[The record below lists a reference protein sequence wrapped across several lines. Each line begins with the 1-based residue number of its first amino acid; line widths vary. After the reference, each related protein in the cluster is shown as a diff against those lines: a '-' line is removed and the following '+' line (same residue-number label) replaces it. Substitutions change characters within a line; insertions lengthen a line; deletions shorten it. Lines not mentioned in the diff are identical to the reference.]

1 MGTSP
6 EYPGSHES
14 KPEQANATDDLKN
27 KTVEMASR
35 AKAAVANSA
44 QGALDKAESKRPAV
58 ARGLESAASALHT
71 QADNV
76 HRVAHRGADQLQQV
90 ADYTRENDV
99 RAMMRDLSS
108 LVKAHPGKSLAGAL
122 AAGFIFARA
131 FRRR

>member
-6 EYPGSHES
+6 EYPGSTES
-14 KPEQANATDDLKN
+14 APTEANTTNDLKT

-35 AKAAVANSA
+35 AKAAVTNSA
-44 QGALDKAESKRPAV
+44 QSVLDKAESKRQAV
-58 ARGLESAASALHT
+58 AGGLESAASALHR
-71 QADNV
+71 QADTIHNA
-76 HRVAHRGADQLQQV
+76 AHRGADQLQHA

-99 RAMMRDLSS
+99 RTMMRDLSA
-108 LVKAHPGKSLAGAL
+108 LVKAHPGKSLAGAV